1 MGPRGP
7 GEHVVRATVVGV
19 NFRTAPLEAREQLVV
34 AGDVLRDAHQ
44 ALARRTGQAVILSTC
59 NRTEF
64 YTLMDDPDQA
74 LGAMGEVLEESTGIR
89 PSALLPLTYVYQH
102 EDAARHLFR
111 VACSLDSQILGE
123 SEILGQ
129 VREAFGVAVAAKT
142 VVNPL
147 SRLFHHALRVGKR
160 ARTETEIGR
169 NALSISYACV
179 ELARRALGDLH
190 GRSALVLGAGEAG
203 VLAAKALLSVGVSR
217 LVVTNR
223 SFERAAEL
231 ARELGGEAI
240 PFEEL
245 EGALRD
251 ADVVV
256 SGTGAP
262 AYIVTPE
269 MGRRAMDGRAGRPL
283 FVLDIAVPRD
293 VDPALAELPGV
304 TLANIDD
311 LDAVAEANR
320 RHRQQEA
327 DRVEGIIDEEVG
339 RFRDW
344 WGALGAV
351 PVIKA
356 LESQADNVRRREVAK
371 ALRRLRQLS
380 PEDRETVEAMS
391 RALVNKLLHNPI
403 TVVKAQRNPQHLRA
417 LQQLFKLPD
426 EEE

>member
-1 MGPRGP
+1 
-7 GEHVVRATVVGV
+7 VRATVVGV

-34 AGDVLRDAHQ
+34 AGDLLRDAHR
-44 ALARRTGQAVILSTC
+44 ALAQRTGQAVILSTC

-64 YTLMDDPDQA
+64 YTLIDDPGQA
-74 LGAMGEVLEESTGIR
+74 LAAMGEVLEEASGIS
-89 PSALLPLTYVYQH
+89 PSDLLPLTFVYQH
-102 EDAARHLFR
+102 DDAARHLFR

-129 VREAFGVAVAAKT
+129 VREAFGTAVAAKT

-160 ARTETEIGR
+160 ARSETEIGR
-169 NALSISYACV
+169 NALSVSYACV
-179 ELARRALGDLH
+179 ELARRTLGDLR
-190 GRSALVLGAGEAG
+190 GLSALVLGTGEAG
-203 VLAAKALLSVGVSR
+203 VLAAKALLSVGVAR

-223 SFERAAEL
+223 SFERAGQL
-231 ARELGGEAI
+231 AQELGGEAI

-245 EGALRD
+245 EDALRD

-256 SGTGAP
+256 SGTGAS
-262 AYIVTPE
+262 AFVVTPE
-269 MGRRAMDGRAGRPL
+269 MVRRAMEGRGGRPL
-283 FVLDIAVPRD
+283 FVIDIAVPRD
-293 VDPALAELPGV
+293 VDPAVAGLPGV

-320 RHRQQEA
+320 RHRQREA
-327 DRVEGIIDEEVG
+327 DLVEGIIDEEVG
-339 RFRDW
+339 RFLDW

-356 LESQADNVRRREVAK
+356 LESQADEVRRREVAK
-371 ALRRLRQLS
+371 ALRRLKQLS
-380 PEDRETVEAMS
+380 QEDRETVEAMS

-417 LQQLFKLPD
+417 LQELFRLH
-426 EEE
+426 EEEE